1 MVNALIAFKTL
12 DETKF
17 KSEISTIQKSID
29 NLIVEKKITH
39 IVSPVFH
46 QFGTLVGWVSLT
58 LKIIFLQMTW
68 QIGF

>member
-29 NLIVEKKITH
+29 NLIVEKKTH

-46 QFGTLVGWVSLT
+46 QFGTLVGWVSLA